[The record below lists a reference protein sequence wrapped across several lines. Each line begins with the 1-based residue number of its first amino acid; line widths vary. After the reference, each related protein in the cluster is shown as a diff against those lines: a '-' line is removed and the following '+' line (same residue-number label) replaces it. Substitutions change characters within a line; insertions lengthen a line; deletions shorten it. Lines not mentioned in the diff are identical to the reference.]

1 MIKNVLV
8 TGASGRLGNYVA
20 PYLQDQGYNVTCT
33 DIVLPKPDSE
43 NAKRGLPFVKADLLE
58 IGDIMKA
65 IAMSQCDAIVHLG
78 AIPFNPELQPPYAEH
93 TGPAGARDGI
103 RTNYSMPEDNA
114 MKINTMGGFYVLD
127 AARRMGVKNV
137 IVTTSFFAYGVGFR
151 VSGNPFVP
159 EYLPIDE
166 EHPCYPEDTYSLSKY
181 LTEETMKAF
190 SRAYGMNTIAM
201 RLLGVYNDKIKNHSF
216 GFKTDAIPEDVA
228 KRGNANFFYHE
239 YVDSRD
245 IARFTDLALKKI
257 GQLPNKYEAFN
268 VWSGTRIADESAPYY
283 SKLCPEFADMCKNI
297 KGYDGLFSIEKARK
311 LLGYEP
317 AYDWRTF
324 DEDRNYA
331 DAISDYAD

>member
-8 TGASGRLGNYVA
+8 TGASGRLGDFVA
-20 PYLQDQGYNVTCT
+20 PYLHEQGYNVTCT
-33 DIVLPKPDSE
+33 DIVTPRPDSE
-43 NAKRGLPFVKADLLE
+43 NAKLGLPFVKADLLE
-58 IGDIMKA
+58 IGDVMKA

-78 AIPFNPELQPPYAEH
+78 AIPFNPELQPPY
-93 TGPAGARDGI
+93 TDVPGPGGAKDGI
-103 RTNYSMPEDNA
+103 RHNYSMPEDNA

-166 EHPCYPEDTYSLSKY
+166 EHPCWPEDTYSLSKY
-181 LTEETMKAF
+181 LTEEVMKAF
-190 SRAYGMNTIAM
+190 SRAYGINTIAM
-201 RLLGVYNDKIKNHSF
+201 RLLGVYNHKLKNHEF
-216 GFKTDAIPEDVA
+216 GFTMDGIPENVEE
-228 KRGNANFFYHE
+228 RGDTNFFYRE

-245 IARFTDLALKKI
+245 IARFTGLALEKI
-257 GQLPNKYEAFN
+257 GTLPNKYEAFN
-268 VWSGTRIADESAPYY
+268 VWTGTRLDCESAPYY
-283 SKLCPEFADMCKNI
+283 SKLCPEFADMCKNL

-317 AYDWRTF
+317 AYYWKDI
-324 DEDRNYA
+324 DEDRKMA
-331 DAISDYAD
+331 ESLS